1 MQYTSKRDILP
12 SELYHIKNHPSM
24 IDNLIAS
31 YGTCM
36 TTVQGTVGSSAISS
50 ETIMKTDVKPNIRVE
65 DNKSCEKKL
74 WNSK

>member
-12 SELYHIKNHPSM
+12 SELYHIKNPPSM

-50 ETIMKTDVKPNIRVE
+50 ETIIKTDVKPNIGVE
-65 DNKSCEKKL
+65 DNKSCEKNCG
-74 WNSK
+74 NSK